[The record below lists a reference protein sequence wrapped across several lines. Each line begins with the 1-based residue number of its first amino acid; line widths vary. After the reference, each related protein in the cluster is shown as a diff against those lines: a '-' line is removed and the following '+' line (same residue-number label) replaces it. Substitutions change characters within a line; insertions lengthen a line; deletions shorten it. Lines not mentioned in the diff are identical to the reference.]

1 MPKSNLII
9 DEGNTLCKFAIV
21 DNGII
26 TDRAVGAN
34 ADDGQL
40 QAFASQHQIGR
51 IISSTTRTSEI
62 KLPTPLQGISH
73 VKFTIDLRLP
83 ISIDYKTPETLGTDR
98 IAAAAGAATLYPER
112 NTLIIDMGTA
122 ITIDFLTADG
132 VFKGGI
138 ISPGPEMRAKALH
151 QFTGRLPL
159 VEITGNAQL
168 QGKSTTEAIQSGIAN
183 GIRFEI
189 EGYIERYQKTADNM
203 LVIATG
209 GFAEMFSENNS
220 KIKIEPDL
228 VLTGM
233 NRILEMNI

>member
-26 TDRAVGAN
+26 TDRAVGTN

-40 QAFASQHQIGR
+40 QEFASRHQIGR
-51 IISSTTRTSEI
+51 IISSTTRSTEV
-62 KLPTPLQGISH
+62 KLPAPLQRIPH
-73 VKFTIDLRLP
+73 VKFSTDLHLP
-83 ISIDYKTPETLGTDR
+83 VSIDYKTPETLGSDR
-98 IAAAAGAATLYPER
+98 IAAAAGAATLYPGR
-112 NTLIIDMGTA
+112 NTLIIDIGTA

-132 VFKGGI
+132 VFNGGI

-151 QFTGRLPL
+151 HFTGRLPL

-183 GIRFEI
+183 GISFEI
-189 EGYIERYQKTADNM
+189 EGYIERYRKTVDNL
-203 LVIATG
+203 LVIAAG
-209 GFAEMFSENNS
+209 GFAGFFFRNNTD
-220 KIKIEPDL
+220 IKIEPDL